1 MLRSN
6 KIFQGINAIQHWMQ
20 KMDVSLF
27 LIKIMGSSLKIVMV
41 FVDIVPKITS

>member
-27 LIKIMGSSLKIVMV
+27 LIKIMGSSFKIVLMV
-41 FVDIVPKITS
+41 FD